1 MKTIK
6 IFLVA
11 SGLVLLAAEGCAQ
24 KKAVEG
30 ATAAQI
36 DSVSYAL
43 GMDLGRSLKQS
54 NLDFIDLGV
63 MVKAMNDVFEDK
75 ALRFDEMQSQMI
87 IRSFLTQQ
95 QEFKKNKNLETG
107 KKFLEE
113 NKKDA
118 DVVVLESGLQY
129 KIITPGTGAKPTSA
143 EDTVKVNYRGTLIDG
158 TEFDSSYERGE
169 PIQFPLNGVIKG
181 WTEGLQQLSEGTKA
195 ILYIPS
201 DLAYGER
208 GPGEIGPNATL
219 IFEVELLEVKP
230 ANKEVEPVTK

>member
-1 MKTIK
+1 MKTFK
-6 IFLVA
+6 MFLIA

-24 KKAVEG
+24 KNAVEG

-54 NLDFIDLGV
+54 GLDAIDLHV
-63 MVKAMNDVFEDK
+63 MLKAINDVFDEK
-75 ALRFDEMQSQMI
+75 PPRFDEMQSQMI

-95 QEFKKNKNLETG
+95 QDFKKNKNLDEG

-118 DVVVLESGLQY
+118 EVVTLESGLQY
-129 KIITPGTGAKPTSA
+129 KIITAGNGAKPASA
-143 EDTVKVNYRGTLIDG
+143 EDTVKVHYRGTLLDG
-158 TEFDSSYERGE
+158 TVFDSSYDRGE
-169 PIQFPLNGVIKG
+169 PIEFPLNGVIKG
-181 WTEGLQQLSEGTKA
+181 WTEGLQQLNEGTKA
-195 ILYIPS
+195 MLYIPS

-208 GPGEIGPNATL
+208 GAGGEIGPNATL

-230 ANKEVEPVTK
+230 ANK